1 MKFGTYMWGATGEQV
16 PVLLK
21 GKSTKCN
28 LGSRIVIILKLHLSS
43 LYYFSYLERKGGIS
57 GLGKFEISYKEN
69 HIWTC

>member
-1 MKFGTYMWGATGEQV
+1 MWGATGEQV

-21 GKSTKCN
+21 GKSTKCI

-57 GLGKFEISYKEN
+57 GLGKLTGMFEISSKVQQ
-69 HIWTC
+69 IWYS

>member
-1 MKFGTYMWGATGEQV
+1 MWGATGEQV

-57 GLGKFEISYKEN
+57 GLGKLMFEISSKVQQ
-69 HIWTC
+69 IWYS

>member
-1 MKFGTYMWGATGEQV
+1 MWGATGEQV

-57 GLGKFEISYKEN
+57 GLGKLLFEISSKVQQ
-69 HIWTC
+69 IWYS